1 MKQQYYLASVRK
13 GRELATLTF
22 SNLAGEIS
30 EAVMPLTSAD
40 QFTQGQNYP
49 LPEGAV
55 MISEKIVPE
64 KSKNAQ

>member
-22 SNLAGEIS
+22 STRAGEIY
-30 EAVMPLTSAD
+30 EAAMPLTSAD

-49 LPEGAV
+49 LPDGAV

-64 KSKNAQ
+64 KSKNAE